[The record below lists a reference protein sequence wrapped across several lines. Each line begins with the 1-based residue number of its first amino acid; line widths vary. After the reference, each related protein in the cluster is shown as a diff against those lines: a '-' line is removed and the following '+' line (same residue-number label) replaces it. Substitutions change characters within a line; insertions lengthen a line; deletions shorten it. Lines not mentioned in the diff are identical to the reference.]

1 VAKTGSP
8 KAKAILADWAGYLP
22 KFWQVVPHSE
32 KDTPQANVG
41 AEKVAA
47 V

>member
-1 VAKTGSP
+1 MPTRRVAP
-8 KAKAILADWAGYLP
+8 PKAILADWAGYLP
-22 KFWQVVPHSE
+22 QFWQVVPPSE
-32 KDTPQANVG
+32 KDTAQASAG